1 MTHSGTFFTTRR
13 PAEVF
18 DLLVDPQ
25 RFAPLL
31 PDYESMVAQD
41 ATHFTLRIVIS
52 VGQIN
57 GHANLAMELCDAL
70 RPSRIEY
77 RGKGIV
83 AGSQMNLNLQFLT
96 TPSLDATEVNWR
108 GEFTLDGMLALM
120 AGHLFEPMGRRSFE
134 LMAERLQSGLRDN
147 SADRP
152 VESPPV
158 LDAPNCSGEPS
169 D

>member
-1 MTHSGTFFTTRR
+1 MTHSGTFFTTRQ
-13 PAEVF
+13 PGEVF
-18 DLLVDPQ
+18 DFLADPQ

-57 GHANLAMELCDAL
+57 GHANLAMELCEAV

-77 RGKGIV
+77 RGQGIV
-83 AGSQMNLNLQFLT
+83 AGSQLSLNLQFLT
-96 TPSLDATEVNWR
+96 TPSLDATEVKWR
-108 GEFTLDGMLALM
+108 GEFSLDGMMALM
-120 AGHLFEPMGRRSFE
+120 AGSLIEAMGRRNFE
-134 LMAERLQSGLRDN
+134 LMAERLQNGLRHN
-147 SADRP
+147 TADDP
-152 VESPPV
+152 LESPPG
-158 LDAPNCSGEPS
+158 LDSPNPGRKPG